1 MKIVTANRLSDGR
14 VIYAGVDNQP
24 VEGID
29 QASVLDE
36 AAAEIVLGQVAGR
49 PDVFVNPYAVEVEG
63 HAPSGR
69 DRLKERIRSAGPTVG
84 HSVVG
89 GVG

>member
-1 MKIVTANRLSDGR
+1 MRIVTANRLSDGR

-24 VEGID
+24 VNSIE

-36 AAAEIVLGQVAGR
+36 AAAEIVLAEVAGR
-49 PDVFVNPYAVEVEG
+49 PDVFVNPYLFEVTERT
-63 HAPSGR
+63 PSGR
-69 DRLKERIRSAGPTVG
+69 DRLKERIRAAGPTVG
-84 HSVVG
+84 HSIAG

>member
-24 VEGID
+24 VERLD
-29 QASVLDE
+29 QASTLDD
-36 AAAEIVLGQVAGR
+36 AAAEIVLAEVAAR
-49 PDVFVNPYAVEVEG
+49 PDVFVNPYLVEVQDR
-63 HAPSGR
+63 APSGR
-69 DRLKERIRSAGPTVG
+69 DRLKERIRAAGRTVG
-84 HSVVG
+84 HSVAG

>member
-14 VIYAGVDNQP
+14 VIYAGLDNEP
-24 VEGID
+24 VERID
-29 QASVLDE
+29 QASVLDDT
-36 AAAEIVLGQVAGR
+36 AAEVVLADLAGR
-49 PDVFVNPYAVEVEG
+49 PDVFVNPYLFEVQDRT
-63 HAPSGR
+63 PSGR
-69 DRLKERIRSAGPTVG
+69 DCLKERIRSAGPTIG

>member
-1 MKIVTANRLSDGR
+1 MRIVTANRLSDGR

-24 VEGID
+24 VDSIE

-36 AAAEIVLGQVAGR
+36 AAAEIALAQVAGR
-49 PDVFVNPYAVEVEG
+49 PDVFVNPYLFEVTDRT
-63 HAPSGR
+63 PSGR
-69 DRLKERIRSAGPTVG
+69 DRLKERIRSGGPTVG
-84 HSVVG
+84 HSVAG

>member
-1 MKIVTANRLSDGR
+1 MRIVTANRLSDGR

-24 VEGID
+24 VGHID
-29 QASVLDE
+29 QASVLDD
-36 AAAEIVLGQVAGR
+36 AAAEIVLAEVAGR
-49 PDVFVNPYAVEVEG
+49 PDVFVNPYLFEVSDRT
-63 HAPSGR
+63 PSGR

>member
-24 VEGID
+24 VEHLA
-29 QASVLDE
+29 QASALDE
-36 AAAEIVLGQVAGR
+36 TAAEIVLAEVVGR
-49 PDVFVNPYAVEVEG
+49 PDVFVNPYLVEVQD
-63 HAPSGR
+63 HTPSGR

-84 HSVVG
+84 HSVAG
-89 GVG
+89 GVD

>member
-14 VIYAGVDNQP
+14 VIYAGLDNEP
-24 VEGID
+24 VERID
-29 QASVLDE
+29 QASVLDDT
-36 AAAEIVLGQVAGR
+36 AAEVVLADLAGR
-49 PDVFVNPYAVEVEG
+49 PDVFVNPYGFEVQDRT
-63 HAPSGR
+63 PSGR

>member
-24 VEGID
+24 VDRLE

-36 AAAEIVLGQVAGR
+36 ATAEIVLADAAAR
-49 PDVFVNPYAVEVEG
+49 PDIFVNPYLVEVQD
-63 HAPSGR
+63 HTPSGR
-69 DRLKERIRSAGPTVG
+69 DRLKERIRATGPTVG
-84 HSVVG
+84 NSLARVPA
-89 GVG
+89 

>member
-24 VEGID
+24 VDRLE
-29 QASVLDE
+29 QAAVLDE
-36 AAAEIVLGQVAGR
+36 TTAESVLADVAAR
-49 PDVFVNPYAVEVEG
+49 PDIFVNPYLVEVQD

-69 DRLKERIRSAGPTVG
+69 DRLKERIRATGPTVG
-84 HSVVG
+84 NSLAREPA
-89 GVG
+89 

>member
-1 MKIVTANRLSDGR
+1 MRIVTANRLSDGR

-24 VEGID
+24 VDSIE

-36 AAAEIVLGQVAGR
+36 AAAEIVLAEVAGR
-49 PDVFVNPYAVEVEG
+49 PDVFVNPYLFEVTERT
-63 HAPSGR
+63 PSGR
-69 DRLKERIRSAGPTVG
+69 DRLKERIRAAGPTVG
-84 HSVVG
+84 HSIAG

>member
-24 VEGID
+24 VERLD
-29 QASVLDE
+29 QASTLAD
-36 AAAEIVLGQVAGR
+36 AAAEIGLAEVAAR
-49 PDVFVNPYAVEVEG
+49 PDVFVNPYLVEVQERT
-63 HAPSGR
+63 PSGR
-69 DRLKERIRSAGPTVG
+69 DRLKERIRAAGPTVG
-84 HSVVG
+84 HSVAG